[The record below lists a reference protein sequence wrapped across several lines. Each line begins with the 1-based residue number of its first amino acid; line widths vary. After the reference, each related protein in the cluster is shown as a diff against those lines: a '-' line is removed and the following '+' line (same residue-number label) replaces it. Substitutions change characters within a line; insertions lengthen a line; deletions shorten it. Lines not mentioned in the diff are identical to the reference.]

1 MRISIAEH
9 NVTKHQINGI
19 VINVLFFHW
28 RNFWNAPSSL
38 SWRRRMSQSAVPN
51 LFLLA
56 YPQAE
61 KRKLAYPLVSWE
73 KVFYDIFIV
82 QILNLWESGIPLKIF
97 HVPLVVRVPQ
107 VGNRWSKSFR
117 DWKES
122 WFFFDENVNEWN
134 DEKKV
139 WKVAMSVCSNL
150 FHIMDRL
157 MRVPLS
163 VFCMRYCN
171 ALRFWSNNI
180 VFWMEPMKV
189 YYINPM
195 HA

>member
-1 MRISIAEH
+1 M
-9 NVTKHQINGI
+9 TKHQINGI

-61 KRKLAYPLVSWE
+61 KRKLAYPLVSCE
-73 KVFYDIFIV
+73 KVFYDIFLV

-97 HVPLVVRVPQ
+97 HVPQ